1 MGAGIYCLLLL
12 FPGVRGQGMNQLKLW
27 TDNSDDHSEIPML
40 RVAMSW
46 FEQYTC
52 SFIQQHPQEILKS
65 NKPTKDNSCQIF
77 KPNSAVVNK
86 IGFYRNFKWSALQ
99 NVERSKKHQLQTFT
113 SRSRNTYF
121 KEN

>member
-1 MGAGIYCLLLL
+1 
-12 FPGVRGQGMNQLKLW
+12 MNQLKLW